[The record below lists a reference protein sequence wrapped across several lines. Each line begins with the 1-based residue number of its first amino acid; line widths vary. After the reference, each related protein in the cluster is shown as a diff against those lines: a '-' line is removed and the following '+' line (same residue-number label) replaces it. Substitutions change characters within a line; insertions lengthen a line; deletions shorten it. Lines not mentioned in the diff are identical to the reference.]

1 MASGTATATS
11 GATAVR
17 TESGSRAT
25 SPAPGPRASRH
36 PARTRRPASAKRRND
51 VFWAAVFIT
60 PTLLGLLVFY
70 LWPVVRTPLI
80 SFTETGPFGGSQWVG
95 LDNYT
100 KLFGDARLWETLL
113 NTLKF
118 TVVALL
124 GIPIALV
131 VAALLS
137 TEGLRGVKVYRVLY
151 FLPVVTMP
159 AAVGL
164 IWRTL
169 YNGDVGVINA
179 MLHVVGI
186 QGTNWLSNPDTALY
200 AIAGVGIWL
209 GLGTQIVIFLAA
221 IQGVPKELYEAA
233 ALDGA
238 GRIRQF
244 WSITL
249 PTISPSVFFISVLAV
264 IGALQTFDLIFVMSG
279 PTNPAY
285 PETETIVAQ
294 FYQRGF
300 VENQQGYAAAIAL
313 VILVIIVAVT
323 ALQFRLQKKWVHY
336 V

>member
-11 GATAVR
+11 GAAAVR
-17 TESGSRAT
+17 TGSGSRAT
-25 SPAPGPRASRH
+25 SPAPGRRAHGR
-36 PARTRRPASAKRRND
+36 PAPTRRPASAKRRND
-51 VFWAAVFIT
+51 LFWAAVFIA

-70 LWPVVRTPLI
+70 LWPVVRTLLI

-95 LDNYT
+95 LDNYA

-200 AIAGVGIWL
+200 AIAAVGIWL
-209 GLGTQIVIFLAA
+209 GLGTQVVIFLAA

-238 GRIRQF
+238 GRVRQF

-285 PETETIVAQ
+285 PQTETIVAQ

-313 VILVIIVAVT
+313 VILVVIVAVT

>member
-1 MASGTATATS
+1 
-11 GATAVR
+11 
-17 TESGSRAT
+17 
-25 SPAPGPRASRH
+25 
-36 PARTRRPASAKRRND
+36 
-51 VFWAAVFIT
+51 
-60 PTLLGLLVFY
+60 
-70 LWPVVRTPLI
+70 
-80 SFTETGPFGGSQWVG
+80 
-95 LDNYT
+95 
-100 KLFGDARLWETLL
+100 
-113 NTLKF
+113 
-118 TVVALL
+118 
-124 GIPIALV
+124 
-131 VAALLS
+131 
-137 TEGLRGVKVYRVLY
+137 
-151 FLPVVTMP
+151 MP

-186 QGTNWLSNPDTALY
+186 QGTNWLSNPATALY

-233 ALDGA
+233 SLDGA
-238 GRIRQF
+238 GRVRQF

-285 PETETIVAQ
+285 PQTETIVAQ